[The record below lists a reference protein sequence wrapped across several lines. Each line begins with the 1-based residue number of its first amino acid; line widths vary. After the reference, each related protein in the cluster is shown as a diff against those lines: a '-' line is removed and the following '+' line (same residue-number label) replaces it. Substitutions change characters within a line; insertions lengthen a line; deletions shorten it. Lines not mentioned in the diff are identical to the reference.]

1 MWYAPTKVE
10 CRKCKRLLN
19 QQEYT
24 WVEQTSKWH
33 RTCIDCDNKKSR
45 NKKGD
50 EINFIGRPKG
60 AKKKYVKNPWLD
72 AIITLSNRKIKGKDI
87 TEKDI
92 KQIIDEGYFFILK
105 NY

>member
-1 MWYAPTKVE
+1 MWYAPTKVQ
-10 CRKCKRLLN
+10 CKKCKRLLN

-24 WVEQTSKWH
+24 WVEQTSRWNKTCLDCENQKARDKKDNGDKVV
-33 RTCIDCDNKKSR
+33 RTY
-45 NKKGD
+45 
-50 EINFIGRPKG
+50 
-60 AKKKYVKNPWLD
+60 KKYVKNPWMD
-72 AIITLSNRKIKGKDI
+72 AMITLSNRKIKGKDI

>member
-10 CRKCKRLLN
+10 CKKCKRLLN

-24 WVEQTSKWH
+24 WVEQTSRWNK
-33 RTCIDCDNKKSR
+33 TCLDCDNEKARKKS
-45 NKKGD
+45 D
-50 EINFIGRPKG
+50 EVNFIGRPRG
-60 AKKKYVKNPWLD
+60 SVKKYVKNPWLD
-72 AIITLSNRKIKGKDI
+72 AMITLSNRKIKGKDI
-87 TEKDI
+87 KESDI